1 MKKIIV
7 NLLKVL
13 VTVLILYLIFKKF
26 QIGWADVRNAFT
38 QGNLWWF
45 AASVGTQLVAILFSI
60 LRWTTLLRAQAL
72 AVPFPHLVKTYM
84 VGRFLGT
91 FTPTGL
97 GLEAYKAY
105 DVARYTQKAPESV
118 AVVLVEKVLTILALS
133 LLVVLSLFLVHL
145 SKLFLLVFFAFF
157 LFLFFLALLLIV
169 KSGWLEA
176 LLKFN
181 FPLKGK
187 IEKPLREAV
196 QAFGR
201 YREKR
206 ASLAIA
212 VICGVIVYFGLF
224 STFYT
229 NGLALRIPS
238 PAGGQLHTLQLT
250 EETKEL
256 LVRNQI
262 EFIERG
268 ETTDA
273 NEVVSGQSGGEIAE
287 VYLSSEEMQFLTKA
301 GIELTT
307 ATSQFHRKGVSLF
320 DVYKVGPLTQIA
332 TMIPLS
338 IAGIG
343 LREGAFV
350 GLLRSANIWVGP
362 KTVLAATM
370 WYFVSI
376 SINIIGAIIFLT
388 RRTDYQKMLAERKA
402 EIMR

>member
-1 MKKIIV
+1 MRKFIV
-7 NLLKVL
+7 NVLKVV

-26 QIGWADVRNAFT
+26 QIGWSDIRNAFT

-45 AASVGTQLVAILFSI
+45 VASIGTQLVAIFFSI
-60 LRWTTLLRAQAL
+60 IRWATLLRAQAL
-72 AVPFPHLVKTYM
+72 LVPFPHLVRTYL

-118 AVVLVEKVLTILALS
+118 AVVLVEKILTILSLS
-133 LLVVLSLFLVHL
+133 LLVVLSLFLIHL
-145 SKLFLLVFFAFF
+145 AKLFLLVFFAFF
-157 LFLFFLALLLIV
+157 LFLFLLALLLIV

-176 LLKFN
+176 LLKLK
-181 FPLKGK
+181 FPFKAK
-187 IEKPLREAV
+187 IEKPVREAI
-196 QAFGR
+196 QAFAR

-206 ASLAIA
+206 GSLAIA
-212 VICGVIVYFGLF
+212 VVCGIIVYFGLF

-229 NGLALRIPS
+229 NGLALRVPG
-238 PAGGQLHTLQLT
+238 PTHGELYTLQLT
-250 EETKEL
+250 EESKEV
-256 LVRNQI
+256 LVRNHI
-262 EFIERG
+262 EFIERK
-268 ETTDA
+268 ESEEA
-273 NEVVSGQSGGEIAE
+273 SASQSGDQIGEI
-287 VYLSSEEMQFLTKA
+287 YLSPDERHLLEQTGLNLTPA
-301 GIELTT
+301 PSSY
-307 ATSQFHRKGVSLF
+307 ARKGLSLL
-320 DVYKVGPLTQIA
+320 DIYKVGPLTQIA

-350 GLLRSANIWVGP
+350 GLLRSANLWVGP
-362 KTVLAATM
+362 KAVLAATM

-388 RRTDYQKMLAERKA
+388 RRTDYRRMLAERRA
-402 EIMR
+402 EMMK

>member
-1 MKKIIV
+1 MRKIIV
-7 NLLKVL
+7 NVLKVV

-26 QIGWADVRNAFT
+26 QIGWTDIRNAFT

-45 AASVGTQLVAILFSI
+45 VASIGTQLVAIFFSI
-60 LRWTTLLRAQAL
+60 IRWTTLLRAQAL
-72 AVPFPHLVKTYM
+72 VVPFPHLVKTYL

-118 AVVLVEKVLTILALS
+118 AVVLVEKILTILSLS
-133 LLVVLSLFLVHL
+133 LLVVLSLFLIHL
-145 SKLFLLVFFAFF
+145 AKLFLLVFFAFF
-157 LFLFFLALLLIV
+157 LFLFLLALLLIV

-176 LLKFN
+176 LLKLK
-181 FPLKGK
+181 FPLKAK
-187 IEKPLREAV
+187 IEKPVRDAI
-196 QAFGR
+196 QAFAR
-201 YREKR
+201 YRQKR
-206 ASLAIA
+206 GSLAIA
-212 VICGVIVYFGLF
+212 VICGIIVYFGLF

-229 NGLALRIPS
+229 NGLALRVPG
-238 PAGGQLHTLQLT
+238 PTQGELYTLQLT
-250 EETKEL
+250 EESKEV
-256 LVRNQI
+256 LVQNHI
-262 EFIERG
+262 EFIERK
-268 ETTDA
+268 E
-273 NEVVSGQSGGEIAE
+273 GGEASSSHSGDQMGE
-287 VYLSSEEMQFLTKA
+287 VYLSPDERQLLEQTGLNLTPA
-301 GIELTT
+301 SSSY
-307 ATSQFHRKGVSLF
+307 ARKGWSLP
-320 DVYKVGPLTQIA
+320 DIYKVGPLTQIA

-362 KTVLAATM
+362 KAVLAATM

-388 RRTDYQKMLAERKA
+388 RRTDYRRMIAERRA
-402 EIMR
+402 ETMK

>member
-13 VTVLILYLIFKKF
+13 VTILILYLIFKKF
-26 QIGWADVRNAFT
+26 QIGWSDVRNAFT

-45 AASVGTQLVAILFSI
+45 AASIGTQLVAILFSI
-60 LRWTTLLRAQAL
+60 FRWTTLLRAQAL
-72 AVPFPHLVKTYM
+72 VVPLPHLVRTYM

-118 AVVLVEKVLTILALS
+118 AVVLVEKILTILALS
-133 LLVVLSLFLVHL
+133 LLVVLSLFFVHL
-145 SKLFLLVFFAFF
+145 AKLFLLVFLAFF
-157 LFLFFLALLLIV
+157 LFLFLLALLLIV

-176 LLKFN
+176 LLRFN

-187 IEKPLREAV
+187 IEKPLREAI
-196 QAFGR
+196 QACGR

-238 PAGGQLHTLQLT
+238 PTRGQLYTLKLT
-250 EETKEL
+250 EPTKEI
-256 LVRNQI
+256 LVWYQI

-268 ETTDA
+268 ATSEGSEA
-273 NEVVSGQSGGEIAE
+273 VISPSGREIGE
-287 VYLSSEEMQFLTKA
+287 VYLSSEEMQTLQRT
-301 GIELTT
+301 GIELT
-307 ATSQFHRKGVSLF
+307 ATSSPFQRKGLSLT
-320 DVYKVGPLTQIA
+320 DIYRVGPLTQIA

-350 GLLRSANIWVGP
+350 GLLRSAKIWVGP

-388 RRTDYQKMLAERKA
+388 RRTDYRRMLAERKG
-402 EIMR
+402 EMMK